1 MLLGRKAENLVQK
14 VVYTRVHLTKSST
27 ANAGSSSSQ
36 GRHAARLEIFRTAP
50 PLADLP
56 SRGLRIVAPLLLRGT
71 RHLAPLRDRDLIS
84 LWDALRADRALVAR
98 LCPNKDV
105 PSTGGQRD
113 RMLAP
118 DPAAALACLLTA
130 NRVNQVDDFG

>member
-1 MLLGRKAENLVQK
+1 
-14 VVYTRVHLTKSST
+14 
-27 ANAGSSSSQ
+27 
-36 GRHAARLEIFRTAP
+36 
-50 PLADLP
+50 LAHLP

-105 PSTGGQRD
+105 PSTGGPRD

-118 DPAAALACLLTA
+118 DPAAALACLLA
-130 NRVNQVDDFG
+130 AARVNQVDDFA